1 MAHTVQS
8 ADALIKRLLQENG
21 QPSHKSQE
29 VQAVSVRVDAS
40 VNISG
45 QLREQRYTGDIS
57 IEDQQDQSKLEA
69 QLLRFYTHHN
79 YPEDRR

>member
-21 QPSHKSQE
+21 QAPHKPQE

-40 VNISG
+40 DNISESF
-45 QLREQRYTGDIS
+45 REQRHAGYIS

-69 QLLRFYTHHN
+69 QLLRIPHPNH
-79 YPEDRR
+79 PEDRR